1 MRATEKAA
9 EVLALHACS
18 VPVDVELVAV
28 DEDLEVVDCDF
39 QTVEEVWLWPCIG
52 VRRDLSPPW
61 RRWVIA
67 HALGHHFLH
76 RGNQLRFRRGDDLM
90 RRRQEAQAEQFAAWL
105 LMPER
110 EVARLRSL
118 DVGEFAER
126 FGVPPECVTIRF
138 PR

>member
-18 VPVDVELVAV
+18 VPVDVERIATA
-28 DEDLEVVDCDF
+28 EQLEVVERDF
-39 QTVEEVWLWPCIG
+39 RTLEEVWLWPCIA
-52 VRRDLSPPW
+52 VRRDLSQTW

-67 HALGHHFLH
+67 HALGHYFLH

-105 LMPER
+105 LIPER
-110 EVARLRSL
+110 EIARLRSL
-118 DVGEFAER
+118 DLGEFAER
-126 FGVPPECVTIRF
+126 FDVPPECVGIRF